1 MGLLKQY
8 KVKDELFNNGIFILK
23 NPNNEQHEEIIKL
36 IDNIYNSKTMEENS
50 KAKLEIEKYILF
62 NLTNLKDDED
72 IINATDEEL
81 IELFDGKNV
90 QEELMGLLK
99 AIGQLIKR
107 VADYRIKKMNEA
119 VEQLKQTIDSTNNIL
134 ENQKVLNYMN
144 TSTEKYGITQQL
156 IDEMKS
162 SINKEIKKKNK

>member
-8 KVKDELFNNGIFILK
+8 KVKDELFDNGIFILK

-72 IINATDEEL
+72 IINATYEEL

-144 TSTEKYGITQQL
+144 TSAEKYGITQQL

>member
-62 NLTNLKDDED
+62 NLTNLKDDDD

-81 IELFDGKNV
+81 VELFDGKNV
-90 QEELMGLLK
+90 QEELMG
-99 AIGQLIKR
+99 
-107 VADYRIKKMNEA
+107 
-119 VEQLKQTIDSTNNIL
+119 
-134 ENQKVLNYMN
+134 
-144 TSTEKYGITQQL
+144 
-156 IDEMKS
+156 
-162 SINKEIKKKNK
+162 